1 MIYCIHV
8 NTFLFLVYYVHVL
21 LINFELSYSRRGR
34 PYSSRERNR
43 YVRNTLSSQAKVG
56 PSINVGDR
64 QEERGRARSKER
76 GWIGGGGREE
86 RLLDGSRSASR
97 GRGRG
102 GVSRER
108 GGGGRERK
116 RGSLSRESERGGGGS
131 RGGSIER
138 GSSVN
143 IRAGSFDLQDDRD
156 TVKDH
161 DENQGSISITRNRNS
176 NRERDR
182 GVYRATSSER
192 GSSRG
197 SAVRPYGRNGTAR
210 NGNGLGEH
218 LHGISRPKVRVSD
231 SMSTVGTNNN
241 NNNNGDYDNISN
253 YNRNNGSGERNR
265 DSHRGEMLPELS
277 YFIQPAIRSHFS
289 DSKKEG
295 SSIKK
300 SHSGGSVSA
309 LSWKSSGQRSVQ
321 NSRVQDPVYG
331 EKELE
336 KLRDCLS
343 NHPQL
348 KKEKEREA
356 VRSDKE
362 KDKLRHKGGGAT
374 RYTDIQKIN
383 SKIQSKKSNDEFD
396 ITKDLESVGLG
407 PSPVPPPSD
416 RVVDVYARGTGT
428 YFKNLF
434 ARSQSPSLTRGRG
447 VGVGTGVGVVR
458 GGERERE
465 RERSASPMS
474 SQNVCN
480 MSSNQMRENV
490 RRLADAQ
497 RACVVSPP
505 AARNE
510 RRHYD

>member
-1 MIYCIHV
+1 MIYRIHV
-8 NTFLFLVYYVHVL
+8 NTFWFLVYYFHVL

-34 PYSSRERNR
+34 PHSSRERNR
-43 YVRNTLSSQAKVG
+43 FVRNTLSSQAKVG
-56 PSINVGDR
+56 PPINVGDR
-64 QEERGRARSKER
+64 QEERGRARRKER

-86 RLLDGSRSASR
+86 RLLDGSRSVSR

-131 RGGSIER
+131 IER

-156 TVKDH
+156 TDRDH
-161 DENQGSISITRNRNS
+161 DDKQGSINITRNRDSNR
-176 NRERDR
+176 NRERER
-182 GVYRATSSER
+182 GIYRATSSER

-197 SAVRPYGRNGTAR
+197 SAVRPDGR

-231 SMSTVGTNNN
+231 SMSTAGTNNN
-241 NNNNGDYDNISN
+241 NNNNGDYDNINN
-253 YNRNNGSGERNR
+253 YNGNSGSGGRNR
-265 DSHRGEMLPELS
+265 DSHRGEMHPELS

-309 LSWKSSGQRSVQ
+309 LSWKSSGQKSVQ
-321 NSRVQDPVYG
+321 NSRAQDPVYG

-356 VRSDKE
+356 VRSGKDKE
-362 KDKLRHKGGGAT
+362 KDKLRHKDGGAT

-383 SKIQSKKSNDEFD
+383 SKIQSTKSNDEFD

-458 GGERERE
+458 DGERDKERE
-465 RERSASPMS
+465 RERSVSPMS
-474 SQNVCN
+474 SQNVSN
-480 MSSNQMRENV
+480 MSSNKMRENV